1 MVYDKII
8 TVDRTGYNY
17 KQNYERR
24 FNLRTATKKVSDIT
38 VDELKTIIHEVIAE
52 DLEAWR
58 ETFEIMADKKLMAQ
72 IKQADA
78 DWKVGK
84 KEAYVSWDEMKSV

>member
-1 MVYDKII
+1 M
-8 TVDRTGYNY
+8 
-17 KQNYERR
+17 
-24 FNLRTATKKVSDIT
+24 RTATKKVSDIT

-72 IKQADA
+72 IKQSDT
-78 DWKVGK
+78 DWRTGE
-84 KEAYVSWDEMKSV
+84 KEAYVSWDELKRV

>member
-1 MVYDKII
+1 MGKI
-8 TVDRTGYNY
+8 YNIN
-17 KQNYERR
+17 KAGRR

-72 IKQADA
+72 IKQADT
-78 DWKVGK
+78 DWKTGK
-84 KEAYVSWDEMKSV
+84 KEAYASWDELKSV

>member
-1 MVYDKII
+1 
-8 TVDRTGYNY
+8 
-17 KQNYERR
+17 
-24 FNLRTATKKVSDIT
+24 LRTATKKVSDIT

-52 DLEAWR
+52 DLESWR

-84 KEAYVSWDEMKSV
+84 KEAYVLWDELKSV

>member
-1 MVYDKII
+1 M
-8 TVDRTGYNY
+8 
-17 KQNYERR
+17 
-24 FNLRTATKKVSDIT
+24 RTATKKVSDIT

-52 DLEAWR
+52 DLESWR

-84 KEAYVSWDEMKSV
+84 KEAYVLWDELKSV

>member
-1 MVYDKII
+1 M
-8 TVDRTGYNY
+8 
-17 KQNYERR
+17 
-24 FNLRTATKKVSDIT
+24 RTATKKVSDIT

-52 DLEAWR
+52 DLESWR

-84 KEAYVSWDEMKSV
+84 KEVYVSWDELKSV